1 MPKSWWRSAP
11 LPAGGAEE
19 GLHEAGSACTMV
31 SDRRWARPWGPSGD
45 CRPLGRTL
53 AFTLSESGGFAGF
66 GEECHDL
73 SYILTEALLSSGTW

>member
-1 MPKSWWRSAP
+1 MAEECTFACGR
-11 LPAGGAEE
+11 GREE

-31 SDRRWARPWGPSGD
+31 SDRRWARPWGPSGAG
-45 CRPLGRTL
+45 RPLARTL